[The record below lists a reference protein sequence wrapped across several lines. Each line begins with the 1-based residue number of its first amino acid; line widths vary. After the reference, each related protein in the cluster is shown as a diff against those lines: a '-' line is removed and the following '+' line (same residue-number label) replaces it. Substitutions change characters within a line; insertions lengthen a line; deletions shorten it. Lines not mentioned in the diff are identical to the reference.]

1 MLLPQMN
8 LANRHDIDLTDNN
21 RQPNLIC
28 VFDKLSEIVRQQLLE
43 PLQQTERKHMCDDL
57 QRCVVAMIFGKNYNE
72 SVMKRLCVAKTKVWG
87 DLRMFVYATISRCF
101 ATNTAQPFH

>member
-28 VFDKLSEIVRQQLLE
+28 VYDELSEIVLQQLRE
-43 PLQQTERKHMCDDL
+43 PLPQAERKHMCDDL
-57 QRCVVAMIFGKNYNE
+57 QRCVVAMIFREKLQRKCDGTALCSKNE
-72 SVMKRLCVAKTKVWG
+72 SLG
-87 DLRMFVYATISRCF
+87 
-101 ATNTAQPFH
+101 

>member
-28 VFDKLSEIVRQQLLE
+28 VYDELSEIVRQQLLE
-43 PLQQTERKHMCDDL
+43 PLPQTDETYVLRLQQ
-57 QRCVVAMIFGKNYNE
+57 CVVAMIFREKLQRKCDGTALCSKNE
-72 SVMKRLCVAKTKVWG
+72 SLW
-87 DLRMFVYATISRCF
+87 
-101 ATNTAQPFH
+101 